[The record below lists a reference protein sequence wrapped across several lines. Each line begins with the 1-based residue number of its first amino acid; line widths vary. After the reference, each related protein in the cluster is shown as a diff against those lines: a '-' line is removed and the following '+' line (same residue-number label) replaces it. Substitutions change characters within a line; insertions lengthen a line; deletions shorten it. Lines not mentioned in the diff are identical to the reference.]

1 MASPSV
7 PRASL
12 DTQRERQS
20 DPELATLG
28 WALRRAAL
36 GLAILLAVAFSS
48 AMLLYASLEPDGATA
63 GVGDHGGYAIPP
75 G

>member
-1 MASPSV
+1 
-7 PRASL
+7 
-12 DTQRERQS
+12 
-20 DPELATLG
+20 
-28 WALRRAAL
+28 
-36 GLAILLAVAFSS
+36 VAFSS